1 MTELR
6 TLCRHLR
13 HIKSQ
18 GKKKRLVLLA
28 IKGFMTCQMN
38 DSSCAENGNVEIPTN
53 WTKYKTVHCSSVRL
67 AHTIFKTS
75 SNNHAI
81 VWTSIYSFFY
91 IRGKSLKCDYSS
103 LTIVEI
109 DKQETI
115 WYYCVILFQLWIII
129 WISNILEAGT

>member
-6 TLCRHLR
+6 TLCRHLQ
-13 HIKSQ
+13 HIKPQ

-38 DSSCAENGNVEIPTN
+38 DSFCAENGNVEIPTN
-53 WTKYKTVHCSSVRL
+53 WTKYKTVHCSSVTL

-75 SNNHAI
+75 SNNHVI

-91 IRGKSLKCDYSS
+91 IHGKPLKCDYSS
-103 LTIVEI
+103 LAIVEI
-109 DKQETI
+109 DKQEAI
-115 WYYCVILFQLWIII
+115 WYYCVILF
-129 WISNILEAGT
+129 